1 MTATTAERIEGLAPR
16 LQKKAAYLQHM
27 SPSQTSDDLYQE
39 MVMALLDRMSK
50 EPSFV
55 NQKDGYLLQYADWVA
70 RKNGQ
75 ADRTYRSY
83 VDAMPVM
90 IGDDG
95 ETTAIL
101 EFIASDTPTPEQM
114 QVFAED
120 ADALMS
126 IVRDLSP
133 ENQTLVK
140 MLYYGHE
147 QVEIAKVLGITKG
160 AVSQRKKTVA
170 RAIASRISG

>member
-1 MTATTAERIEGLAPR
+1 MTATTAERIEGLAPQ

-27 SPSQTSDDLYQE
+27 SPSQTADDLYQE
-39 MVMALLDRMSK
+39 MVTALLDRMSK

-55 NQKDGYLLQYADWVA
+55 DQKDGYLLQYADWAA

-101 EFIASDTPTPEQM
+101 EFIASGEPTPEQM
-114 QVFAED
+114 QVFAEE
-120 ADALMS
+120 ADALMD

-133 ENQTLVK
+133 ERYWDECLVELDQVLTREARK
-140 MLYYGHE
+140 ADEGKAAYGDP
-147 QVEIAKVLGITKG
+147 VGD
-160 AVSQRKKTVA
+160 A
-170 RAIASRISG
+170 RDDGEGGEE